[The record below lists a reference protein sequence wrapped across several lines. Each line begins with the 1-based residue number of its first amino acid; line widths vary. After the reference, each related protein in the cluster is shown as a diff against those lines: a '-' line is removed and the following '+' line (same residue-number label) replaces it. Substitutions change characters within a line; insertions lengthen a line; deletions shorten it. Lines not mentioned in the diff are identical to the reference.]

1 MNFLFFTLLTASIAA
16 PQPAGLF
23 LGDLAPPVGGVNAS
37 GQEENITFDG
47 KPMVVGFYSSWD
59 AEAQAFLVRLDKLS
73 KAYADA
79 QVNVVAIAKEQGHSA
94 LKTPF
99 AGSSLK
105 QLADPFGVVSNRY
118 MVQSTPQMFIVN
130 TKGYLIFK
138 GSGQTFKD
146 LDAKLA
152 TMTNKNPAG
161 ISNLRASSEST
172 AKSMRFA
179 RAPAAK
185 EAASRWRPLALHMGQ
200 SAQVPIRMY
209 QEPGYKE
216 FQDGIRN
223 GAYEIFNA
231 GPTLCYL
238 GKDQYEPL
246 ALIERAGKRSY
257 TGITF
262 VSRSSKI
269 KSIADLRGKNVGMV
283 SPNSTSGGIYP
294 RKMMLDAGLKP
305 SRDVRIKWFGSHEK
319 VAEAVKRRWVHA
331 GACFDD
337 CRDLVWA
344 RSVEKHR
351 ATRILAYT
359 PPIPGEMIMVRK
371 NLPPATKEALK
382 KSLLQAA
389 QRVGLL
395 QQISE
400 SELPIS
406 NIVEAEITDLN
417 AVGDVLKQVEQ
428 ESRD

>member
-1 MNFLFFTLLTASIAA
+1 MNFLFFTLISASIAA

-23 LGDLAPPVGGVNAS
+23 LGDLAPPVGGVNVS

-73 KAYADA
+73 KAYAEADID
-79 QVNVVAIAKEQGHSA
+79 VVAIAKEQDQST
-94 LKTPF
+94 LKSPF
-99 AGSSLK
+99 PGSSLK

-118 MVQSTPQMFIVN
+118 MVQSTPQVFIVN
-130 TKGYLIFK
+130 AKGFLIFK
-138 GSGQTFKD
+138 GSSQNFQE
-146 LDAKLA
+146 LDEKLA
-152 TMTNKNPAG
+152 SLTNSEPAG
-161 ISNLRASSEST
+161 ISNLQASSGTSAE
-172 AKSMRFA
+172 SMRFA

-185 EAASRWRPLALHMGQ
+185 EASSRWRPLALHMGQ
-200 SAQVPIRMY
+200 SAQVPIRMF

-216 FQDGIRN
+216 FQEGIRN

-238 GKDQYEPL
+238 GKEQYEPL

-294 RKMMLDAGLKP
+294 RKMMLDAGIKP

-371 NLPPATKEALK
+371 NLAPAIKEALK

-417 AVGDVLKQVEQ
+417 AIGAVLKQVEQ

>member
-1 MNFLFFTLLTASIAA
+1 MHILFLTLITATVGAA
-16 PQPAGLF
+16 EPEGLF
-23 LGDLAPPVGGVNAS
+23 LGDLAPPVGGVNES
-37 GQEENITFDG
+37 GQEENIALNDQ
-47 KPMVVGFYSSWD
+47 PMLVGFYSSWD
-59 AEAQAFLVRLDKLS
+59 ANAQDFLVRMDKMA
-73 KAYADA
+73 KAFSSAK
-79 QVNVVAIAKEQGHSA
+79 VRTVAIAREQSHAA
-94 LKTPF
+94 LKAPAPDST
-99 AGSSLK
+99 LL

-118 MVQSTPQMFIVN
+118 MVQKTPRIYIVN
-130 TKGYLIFK
+130 AKGYLIFK
-138 GSGQTFKD
+138 GGGED
-146 LDAKLA
+146 LQEADEKLA
-152 TMTNKNPAG
+152 SMVKMPPAG
-161 ISNLRASSEST
+161 VTDLKPTSSSVT
-172 AKSMRFA
+172 QSMRFA

-185 EAASRWRPLALHMGQ
+185 EASNRWRPLASHMGQ
-200 SAQVPIRMY
+200 SAQVPIKMF

-216 FQDGIRN
+216 FQEGIRA

-238 GKDQYEPL
+238 GREQYEPL

-337 CRDLVWA
+337 CRDLVWT
-344 RSVEKHR
+344 RSIEKHR

-371 NLPPATKEALK
+371 NLAPAIKEALK

-389 QRVGLL
+389 RRVGLL
-395 QQISE
+395 QQISA

-406 NIVEAEITDLN
+406 NIVEAEITDLTSIG
-417 AVGDVLKQVEQ
+417 AVLEQVEQ